1 MPTRCSPTR
10 ARVSRRS
17 TSFEAEPI
25 EQALRALCDE
35 LELKPKAAFAPI
47 RIALCG
53 RTVAPG
59 LFESAALLG
68 RDEVLDRLSA
78 ARALLV

>member
-1 MPTRCSPTR
+1 VLTEA
-10 ARVSRRS
+10 ARRLGELEGWDAAS
-17 TSFEAEPI
+17 I
-25 EQALRALCDE
+25 EQALRALGEE

-47 RIALCG
+47 RIALTG

-68 RDEVLDRLSA
+68 RDEVLARLSA
-78 ARALLV
+78 ARALLG

>member
-1 MPTRCSPTR
+1 LAALER
-10 ARVSRRS
+10 
-17 TSFEAEPI
+17 FEAEPI
-25 EQALRALCDE
+25 EQALRALADE
-35 LELKPKAAFAPI
+35 LGLKPKAAFAPI

-68 RDEVLDRLSA
+68 RDEVLSRLRN
-78 ARALLV
+78 ARSLLA